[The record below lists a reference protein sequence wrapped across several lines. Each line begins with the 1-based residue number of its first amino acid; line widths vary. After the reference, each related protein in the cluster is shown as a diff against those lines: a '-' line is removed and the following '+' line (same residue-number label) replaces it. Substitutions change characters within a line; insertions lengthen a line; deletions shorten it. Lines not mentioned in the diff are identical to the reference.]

1 MKISTQLQKTQTSV
15 LGQGAQLFGQ
25 TRDAGARFVSTT
37 REAGQQFID
46 EAQDAGT
53 TFFGETRAAG
63 AAFAG
68 TFRAEAGAWKSLFD
82 NEVAKP
88 VRLRAELAQNR
99 ANSLVVKTQ
108 RKSVEEL
115 ILRSTRDLLTQAGV
129 AVEGRLKALEGRSRP
144 ATKRSKQPS
153 KSKGSVAKTGV
164 KKPLRNYDELSA
176 RDVVARVHRLSG
188 TQVNA
193 ILRYEKAQKKR
204 ATVIRAAQQRIAAA
218 S

>member
-25 TRDAGARFVSTT
+25 TREAGFRFVSTT
-37 REAGQQFID
+37 REAGEQFLA
-46 EAQDAGT
+46 EAQDAGI
-53 TFFGETRAAG
+53 TFLEETRTAG
-63 AAFAG
+63 STFAG

-82 NEVAKP
+82 SEVAKP
-88 VRLRAELAQNR
+88 IRLRAETAQSR
-99 ANSLVVKTQ
+99 ANALAVKTQ
-108 RKSVEEL
+108 RKSIEEL
-115 ILRSTRDLLTQAGV
+115 VLRSVRDFLEKAGV
-129 AVEGRLKALEGRSRP
+129 AVEGRLKALDGRKAP
-144 ATKRSKQPS
+144 TTKRRKQPS
-153 KSKGSVAKTGV
+153 HSKGSVAKTGT